1 MSQETEEL
9 AKEIVIVKRRRGGG
23 EEGHHGGAWKIAYA
37 DFMTAMMAFFLVMW
51 LVNMTDDK
59 TIVQVANYFNSIQ
72 LTDRNPSEKGLYEA
86 HRKAPKPDQ
95 EGSEGENKLHSP
107 GKARLD
113 RASKLKAGTQ
123 EAKLFVDPQK
133 MLRNVAEAALGTS
146 PQAGPEDRLVGFE
159 EDTMLSERL
168 SNGPAFLDPFD
179 PSLDNDREAANTYD
193 ALRAY
198 ENGQSTKQ
206 RQGVQAAAQNSGA
219 GQTMDAVR
227 TEKKSSSE
235 AKTVERASESGVAGA
250 ASSIQK
256 SILKA
261 VEGVRHQI
269 PDVSVEVTPEGVLV
283 SLMDSQAF
291 EMFKLG
297 SAEPLPET
305 VRLIDRIGQIIRDA
319 KKRVV
324 IRGHTD
330 AKQFKLSSYDNWRL
344 STARAHMAHYMLRR
358 AGIKDEQIDK
368 IEGFGQSQLRN
379 PKDPFAA
386 DNRRIEFLLRV
397 GT

>member
-1 MSQETEEL
+1 MSQENEEL

-59 TIVQVANYFNSIQ
+59 TIVQVANYFNSLQ
-72 LTDRNPSEKGLYEA
+72 LTDRHPSEKGLYDA
-86 HRKAPKPDQ
+86 HRKAPKPD
-95 EGSEGENKLHSP
+95 EDGSEGENKLHSP

-113 RASKLKAGTQ
+113 RARKEKAGTQ

-133 MLRNVAEAALGTS
+133 MLRDVAEAAEGNS
-146 PQAGPEDRLVGFE
+146 PLAGPEDRLVGFE
-159 EDTMLSERL
+159 EDTMLSEQL
-168 SNGPAFLDPFD
+168 SSGPAFMDPFD
-179 PSLDNDREAANTYD
+179 PSMDNDHEAAITHE

-198 ENGQSTKQ
+198 ENGQRSKQ
-206 RQGVQAAAQNSGA
+206 REAVQAAAQINEVRQPTGLSAEQKNSREPK
-219 GQTMDAVR
+219 TV
-227 TEKKSSSE
+227 ESSSE
-235 AKTVERASESGVAGA
+235 SEVASA
-250 ASSIQK
+250 ASSIQN

-261 VEGVRHQI
+261 VEGLRYQA
-269 PDVSVEVTPEGVLV
+269 PDVSVQVTADGVLV
-283 SLMDSQAF
+283 SLMDSKTF

-305 VRLIDRIGQIIRDA
+305 IRLIDRIGQIIRDV
-319 KKRVV
+319 KKKVV

-358 AGIKDEQIDK
+358 AGINDEQIDK
-368 IEGFGQSQLRN
+368 IEGFAHSQLRN
-379 PKDPFAA
+379 TKDPFAA
-386 DNRRIEFLLRV
+386 ENRRIEFLLRV
-397 GT
+397 KT